1 MQTMSIEER
10 WKTFPPANAHLKE
23 EERAMSLASE
33 LEIITPTQDFSTSL
47 GSQKSFQVTSPVVQ
61 AKKEVVAFFGVG
73 ECIGEIW
80 YEGNVQIYGRLEGTI
95 HTKGT
100 LVIGD
105 RAVVK
110 AKIEAG
116 SVICK
121 GKIQGEVVA
130 KDSIKLMSPGFIDG
144 AISAPRLSVESG
156 GVCNGRVSMGSL
168 S

>member
-1 MQTMSIEER
+1 MT
-10 WKTFPPANAHLKE
+10 T
-23 EERAMSLASE
+23 LAAE
-33 LEIITPTQDFSTSL
+33 LGITAPKQESTIPRQEPTILRQEPTTSL
-47 GSQKSFQVTSPVVQ
+47 GSQKSFQVPTPVLQ
-61 AKKEVVAFFGVG
+61 AKKEVVAFFGAGV

-80 YEGNVQIYGRLEGTI
+80 YEGNVQIDGKLEGTI

-116 SVICK
+116 TVICK

-130 KDSIKLMSPGFIDG
+130 RESIKLLSPGLIDG
-144 AISAPRLSVESG
+144 TMSAPRLSVESG
-156 GVCNGRVSMGSL
+156 GVFNGRVSMGAS
-168 S
+168 

>member
-1 MQTMSIEER
+1 M
-10 WKTFPPANAHLKE
+10 N
-23 EERAMSLASE
+23 LASE
-33 LEIITPTQDFSTSL
+33 LGIAVPIQEPTISL
-47 GSQKSFQVTSPVVQ
+47 GSQKSFQVSSPVSLGSQKSFQLPSPVVQ

-73 ECIGEIW
+73 VECIGEIW
-80 YEGNVQIYGRLEGTI
+80 YEGNVQIDGRMEGTV

-121 GKIQGEVVA
+121 GKIQGDVVA
-130 KDSIKLMSPGFIDG
+130 KDSIKLLSPGFIDG
-144 AISAPRLSVESG
+144 TMSAPRLSVESG
-156 GVCNGRVSMGSL
+156 GVFNGRVSMGAS

>member
-1 MQTMSIEER
+1 MT
-10 WKTFPPANAHLKE
+10 T
-23 EERAMSLASE
+23 LAAE
-33 LEIITPTQDFSTSL
+33 LGITAPKQESTIPRQEPTILRQEPTISL
-47 GSQKSFQVTSPVVQ
+47 GSQKSFQVPSPVLQ
-61 AKKEVVAFFGVG
+61 AKKEVVAFFGAGV

-80 YEGNVQIYGRLEGTI
+80 YEGNVQIDGKLEGTI

-130 KDSIKLMSPGFIDG
+130 KESIKLLSPGLIDG
-144 AISAPRLSVESG
+144 TMSAPRLSVENG
-156 GVCNGRVSMGSL
+156 GVFNGRVSMGAS
-168 S
+168 

>member
-1 MQTMSIEER
+1 M
-10 WKTFPPANAHLKE
+10 N
-23 EERAMSLASE
+23 LARE
-33 LEIITPTQDFSTSL
+33 LGIAVPIQEPTISL
-47 GSQKSFQVTSPVVQ
+47 GSQKSFQVSSPVSLGSQKSFQLPSPVVQ

-73 ECIGEIW
+73 VECIGEIW
-80 YEGNVQIYGRLEGTI
+80 YEGNVQIDGRMEGTV

-121 GKIQGEVVA
+121 GKIQGDVVA

-144 AISAPRLSVESG
+144 TMSAPRLSVESG
-156 GVCNGRVSMGSL
+156 GVFNGRVSMGAS

>member
-1 MQTMSIEER
+1 MTTLAAELGITESRQE
-10 WKTFPPANAHLKE
+10 PAN
-23 EERAMSLASE
+23 
-33 LEIITPTQDFSTSL
+33 SL
-47 GSQKSFQVTSPVVQ
+47 GSQKSFQVPTPVLQ
-61 AKKEVVAFFGVG
+61 AKKEVVAFFGAGV

-80 YEGNVQIYGRLEGTI
+80 YEGNVQIDGKLEGTI

-130 KDSIKLMSPGFIDG
+130 KESIKLLSPGLIDG
-144 AISAPRLSVESG
+144 TMSAPRLSVENG
-156 GVCNGRVSMGSL
+156 GAFNGHVSMGS

>member
-1 MQTMSIEER
+1 MN
-10 WKTFPPANAHLKE
+10 FPWV
-23 EERAMSLASE
+23 SLE
-33 LEIITPTQDFSTSL
+33 PR
-47 GSQKSFQVTSPVVQ
+47 
-61 AKKEVVAFFGVG
+61 
-73 ECIGEIW
+73 
-80 YEGNVQIYGRLEGTI
+80 NVQIDGRLEGTV

-121 GKIQGEVVA
+121 GNIQGEVVA
-130 KDSIKLMSPGFIDG
+130 KESIKLLSPGLIEG
-144 AISAPRLSVESG
+144 TMSAPRLSVETG
-156 GVCNGRVSMGSL
+156 GVFHGRVSMGVS

>member
-1 MQTMSIEER
+1 MT
-10 WKTFPPANAHLKE
+10 T
-23 EERAMSLASE
+23 LAAE
-33 LEIITPTQDFSTSL
+33 LGITAPKQESTIPRQEPTIPRQEPTISL
-47 GSQKSFQVTSPVVQ
+47 GSQKSFQVPSPVLQ
-61 AKKEVVAFFGVG
+61 AKKEVVAFFGAGV

-80 YEGNVQIYGRLEGTI
+80 YEGNVQIDGKLEGTI

-116 SVICK
+116 TVICK

-130 KDSIKLMSPGFIDG
+130 RESIKLLSPGLIDG
-144 AISAPRLSVESG
+144 TMSAPRLSVESG
-156 GVCNGRVSMGSL
+156 GVFNGRVSMGAS
-168 S
+168 

>member
-1 MQTMSIEER
+1 MTTLAAELGITVPKQE
-10 WKTFPPANAHLKE
+10 PAIPRQE
-23 EERAMSLASE
+23 
-33 LEIITPTQDFSTSL
+33 PTISL
-47 GSQKSFQVTSPVVQ
+47 GSQKSFQVPTPVLQ
-61 AKKEVVAFFGVG
+61 AKKEVVAFFGAGV

-80 YEGNVQIYGRLEGTI
+80 YEGNVQIDGKLEGTI

-116 SVICK
+116 TVICK

-130 KDSIKLMSPGFIDG
+130 RESIKLLSPGLIDG
-144 AISAPRLSVESG
+144 TMSAPRLSVESG
-156 GVCNGRVSMGSL
+156 GVINGRVSMGAS
-168 S
+168 

>member
-1 MQTMSIEER
+1 MTTLAAELGITESRQE
-10 WKTFPPANAHLKE
+10 PAN
-23 EERAMSLASE
+23 
-33 LEIITPTQDFSTSL
+33 SL
-47 GSQKSFQVTSPVVQ
+47 GSQKSFQVPVPVLQ
-61 AKKEVVAFFGVG
+61 AKKEVVAFFGAGV

-80 YEGNVQIYGRLEGTI
+80 YEGNVQIDGKLEGTI

-130 KDSIKLMSPGFIDG
+130 KDSIKLLSPGLIDG
-144 AISAPRLSVESG
+144 TMSAPRLSVENG
-156 GVCNGRVSMGSL
+156 GAFNGHVSMGS

>member
-1 MQTMSIEER
+1 MT
-10 WKTFPPANAHLKE
+10 T
-23 EERAMSLASE
+23 LASE
-33 LEIITPTQDFSTSL
+33 LGITAPRQESTIPREEPTNSL
-47 GSQKSFQVTSPVVQ
+47 GSQKSFQVPAPVLQ
-61 AKKEVVAFFGVG
+61 AKKEVVAFFGPGV

-80 YEGNVQIYGRLEGTI
+80 YEGNVQIDGKLEGTI

-116 SVICK
+116 TVICK

-130 KDSIKLMSPGFIDG
+130 RESIKLLSPGLIDG
-144 AISAPRLSVESG
+144 TMSAPRLSVESG
-156 GVCNGRVSMGSL
+156 GVFNGRVSMGAS
-168 S
+168 

>member
-1 MQTMSIEER
+1 M
-10 WKTFPPANAHLKE
+10 N
-23 EERAMSLASE
+23 LASE
-33 LEIITPTQDFSTSL
+33 LGIAVPIQEPTISL
-47 GSQKSFQVTSPVVQ
+47 GSQKSFQVSSPVSLGSQKSFQLPSPVVQ

-73 ECIGEIW
+73 VECIGEIW
-80 YEGNVQIYGRLEGTI
+80 YEGNVQIDGRMEGTV

-121 GKIQGEVVA
+121 GKIQGDVVA

-144 AISAPRLSVESG
+144 TMSAPRLSVESG
-156 GVCNGRVSMGSL
+156 GVFNGRVSMGAS

>member
-1 MQTMSIEER
+1 MTL
-10 WKTFPPANAHLKE
+10 T
-23 EERAMSLASE
+23 SE
-33 LEIITPTQDFSTSL
+33 LEVMTPTQDFKTSL
-47 GSQKSFQVTSPVVQ
+47 GSQKSFQVPIPVLQ
-61 AKKEVVAFFGVG
+61 AKKEVVAFFGAGV

-80 YEGNVQIYGRLEGTI
+80 YEGNVQIDGRLEGTI

-116 SVICK
+116 TVICK

-130 KDSIKLMSPGFIDG
+130 KESIKLLSPGLIDG
-144 AISAPRLSVESG
+144 TMSAPRLSVENG
-156 GVCNGRVSMGSL
+156 GVFNGRVSMGAS
-168 S
+168 

>member
-1 MQTMSIEER
+1 MTTLVAELGI
-10 WKTFPPANAHLKE
+10 T
-23 EERAMSLASE
+23 AS
-33 LEIITPTQDFSTSL
+33 TPESTISRQEPTTSL
-47 GSQKSFQVTSPVVQ
+47 GSQKSFQVPTPVLQ
-61 AKKEVVAFFGVG
+61 AKKEVVAFFGAGV

-80 YEGNVQIYGRLEGTI
+80 YEGNVQIDGKLEGTI

-116 SVICK
+116 TVICK

-130 KDSIKLMSPGFIDG
+130 RESIKLLSPGLIDG
-144 AISAPRLSVESG
+144 TMSAPRLSVESG
-156 GVCNGRVSMGSL
+156 GVFNGRVSMGAS
-168 S
+168 

>member
-1 MQTMSIEER
+1 M
-10 WKTFPPANAHLKE
+10 N
-23 EERAMSLASE
+23 LASE
-33 LEIITPTQDFSTSL
+33 LGIAVSIQEPTISLGSQQSFQVPSPVSL
-47 GSQKSFQVTSPVVQ
+47 GSQKSFQLSSPVVQ
-61 AKKEVVAFFGVG
+61 AKKEVVAFFGAGV

-80 YEGNVQIYGRLEGTI
+80 YEGNVQIDGRLEGTV

-130 KDSIKLMSPGFIDG
+130 KDLIKLLSPGFIDG
-144 AISAPRLSVESG
+144 SMSAPRLSVESG
-156 GVCNGRVSMGSL
+156 GVFNGRVNMGTPS
-168 S
+168 

>member
-1 MQTMSIEER
+1 MALT
-10 WKTFPPANAHLKE
+10 
-23 EERAMSLASE
+23 SE
-33 LEIITPTQDFSTSL
+33 LEVMTPTQDFKTSL
-47 GSQKSFQVTSPVVQ
+47 GSQKSFQVPIPVLQ
-61 AKKEVVAFFGVG
+61 AKKEVVAFFGAGV

-80 YEGNVQIYGRLEGTI
+80 YEGNVQIDGRLEGTI

-116 SVICK
+116 TVICK

-130 KDSIKLMSPGFIDG
+130 KESIKLLSPGLIDG
-144 AISAPRLSVESG
+144 TMSAPRLSVENG
-156 GVCNGRVSMGSL
+156 GVFNGRVSMGAS
-168 S
+168 

>member
-1 MQTMSIEER
+1 MNLATELGIAVPMQDPTISLDSQQS
-10 WKTFPPANAHLKE
+10 FQVPSPA
-23 EERAMSLASE
+23 
-33 LEIITPTQDFSTSL
+33 SL
-47 GSQKSFQVTSPVVQ
+47 GSQKSFQLPSPVVQ
-61 AKKEVVAFFGVG
+61 AKKEVVAFFGAGV

-80 YEGNVQIYGRLEGTI
+80 YEGNVQIDGRLEGTV

-100 LVIGD
+100 LIIGD

-130 KDSIKLMSPGFIDG
+130 KESIKLMSPGFIDG
-144 AISAPRLSVESG
+144 SMSAPRVSVESG
-156 GVCNGRVSMGSL
+156 GVFNGRVSMGAL

>member
-1 MQTMSIEER
+1 MT
-10 WKTFPPANAHLKE
+10 T
-23 EERAMSLASE
+23 LAAE
-33 LEIITPTQDFSTSL
+33 LGITAPKQESTIPRQEPTILRQEPTSSL
-47 GSQKSFQVTSPVVQ
+47 GSQKSFQVPSPVLQ
-61 AKKEVVAFFGVG
+61 AKKEVVAFFGAGV

-80 YEGNVQIYGRLEGTI
+80 YEGNVQIDGKLEGTI

-130 KDSIKLMSPGFIDG
+130 KESIKLLSPGLIDG
-144 AISAPRLSVESG
+144 TMSAPRLSVENG
-156 GVCNGRVSMGSL
+156 GVFNGRVSMGAS
-168 S
+168 